1 MTKLQLARIVETP
14 DSDGGFTRTLELKDG
29 RKLVFPK
36 DRVIVFDGETPYDWY
51 GREVAVDESIKRII
65 EPLGSYTNGDS
76 YYEAKELYLVERNDG
91 LMAIA
96 DARYWTRE
104 EKGRSMSRHKEVMV
118 GRALMHHMKIIPRT
132 NYPFKREAKEL
143 YATPVFRA
151 YLRNMKYP
159 KEIRVFSGVEY
170 TLWPGDEKRFLT
182 VFHEVVEGGS
192 PWRFHYIAPCR
203 DAIMSEKDS
212 DKIKHNYANY
222 LIGDVVVSENGPK
235 MSAMASSRQSGL
247 FKISTDVEVI
257 EHLGKIS
264 GLYWYVDS

>member
-1 MTKLQLARIVETP
+1 MAKLQLARIVETP
-14 DSDGGFTRTLELKDG
+14 DSDGGFTRALELKDG

-96 DARYWTRE
+96 GARYLTRE
-104 EKGRSMSRHKEVMV
+104 EKGRSMSWHKEVMV
-118 GRALMHHMKIIPRT
+118 GRALMHYMKIIPRED
-132 NYPFKREAKEL
+132 YPFKREAKEL
-143 YATPVFRA
+143 YTTPVFQA

-159 KEIRVFSGVEY
+159 KEIRAFSGVEY
-170 TLWPGDEKRFLT
+170 TSWSGDEKWFLT
-182 VFHEVVEGGS
+182 VFHEADEYGS
-192 PWRFHYIAPCR
+192 PWQFHYIAPCR
-203 DAIMSEKDS
+203 DAIMAEKNS
-212 DKIKHNYANY
+212 DKIEYNWVNY
-222 LIGDVVVSENGPK
+222 LIGDVVVSENGTK
-235 MSAMASSRQSGL
+235 MSAMAFSRQSGL

-257 EHLGKIS
+257 EHLGKIF
-264 GLYWYVDS
+264 GLYWYVDP